1 MLLRQVSL
9 ELPFLARHGLIM
21 DKWAT
26 VAWALV
32 AADEFTRTD
41 LDTKKA
47 NNGFNALVDGHRK
60 HNNEAERASGV
71 SEEVSEK
78 ILLLN
83 AFFLYSTTRRMRGEA
98 CCLTKNANEH
108 NENLGS
114 KVRDEAMMSLG
125 KRKQVCDVA
134 GDVGGTSKDK
144 PAVPIIINT
153 GSKRNKFK

>member
-83 AFFLYSTTRRMRGEA
+83 AFFL
-98 CCLTKNANEH
+98 
-108 NENLGS
+108 